1 MKKVLSLILAL
12 VLLIGSVALADID
25 LTGMS
30 FNELRILYEQV
41 QQALIN
47 TKQGGTVKVGS
58 GLFIVGKDIPSGKW
72 SITAEEGGHV
82 FLSVYKSFD
91 ETRNEGKGIFT
102 YDWIYSPSHRSY
114 DEGDTTEMT
123 VYLQDGYCVEITSGS
138 VLFTPAN
145 SLSAGFFD

>member
-1 MKKVLSLILAL
+1 MKKVLSLILAI

-41 QQALIN
+41 QQALID

-58 GLFIVGKDIPSGKW
+58 GTYVVGKDIPAGKW
-72 SITAEEGGHV
+72 TITPEDKQFGIV
-82 FLSVYKSFD
+82 YVYKNAED
-91 ETRNEGKGIFT
+91 CENKKNEVMCDLIVSSH
-102 YDWIYSPSHRSY
+102 SPVLS
-114 DEGDTTEMT
+114 DCDATEMNVLLVDGYYVVIKDVT
-123 VYLQDGYCVEITSGS
+123 VY
-138 VLFTPAN
+138 FTPFD